1 MGVVVWRDGEL
12 TPSGGN
18 YGLAAWN
25 SGLFVGIM
33 VGMTGVGGGSLMAP
47 ILILLFGVA
56 PATAVG
62 TDLWFAAITKSVGG
76 AIHHRHGG
84 PDGGPDYQVV
94 KRLCLGS
101 LPAALITLLIL
112 SQTHMQQIKS
122 GVVTSALGGVLI
134 MTAIATML
142 RGRFHRWALARR
154 VGTADRFTRWQ
165 PPLTVA
171 AGALLGA
178 MVTLTSVGAG
188 AIGATL
194 LLALYPLRMRLQ
206 RLVATDIVHAVPLTL
221 AAGLGHLWIGH
232 VNGMLLANLLIGSI
246 PGIIIGSLLATR
258 ASDRVL
264 QPLLA
269 IILVLVGW
277 RLIAG

>member
-1 MGVVVWRDGEL
+1 
-12 TPSGGN
+12 
-18 YGLAAWN
+18 
-25 SGLFVGIM
+25 
-33 VGMTGVGGGSLMAP
+33 
-47 ILILLFGVA
+47 
-56 PATAVG
+56 
-62 TDLWFAAITKSVGG
+62 
-76 AIHHRHGG
+76 
-84 PDGGPDYQVV
+84 
-94 KRLCLGS
+94 
-101 LPAALITLLIL
+101 
-112 SQTHMQQIKS
+112 
-122 GVVTSALGGVLI
+122 
-134 MTAIATML
+134 
-142 RGRFHRWALARR
+142 LARR
-154 VGTADRFTRWQ
+154 VGTADRFMRWQ
-165 PPLTVA
+165 PALTVA

-221 AAGLGHLWIGH
+221 AAGLGHLWIGN
-232 VNGMLLANLLIGSI
+232 VNGALLLNLLIGSI

-277 RLIAG
+277 RLIA

>member
-1 MGVVVWRDGEL
+1 
-12 TPSGGN
+12 
-18 YGLAAWN
+18 
-25 SGLFVGIM
+25 
-33 VGMTGVGGGSLMAP
+33 
-47 ILILLFGVA
+47 
-56 PATAVG
+56 
-62 TDLWFAAITKSVGG
+62 
-76 AIHHRHGG
+76 
-84 PDGGPDYQVV
+84 
-94 KRLCLGS
+94 
-101 LPAALITLLIL
+101 
-112 SQTHMQQIKS
+112 
-122 GVVTSALGGVLI
+122 
-134 MTAIATML
+134 
-142 RGRFHRWALARR
+142 
-154 VGTADRFTRWQ
+154 
-165 PPLTVA
+165 
-171 AGALLGA
+171 

>member
-1 MGVVVWRDGEL
+1 MDWLHGVA
-12 TPSGGN
+12 
-18 YGLAAWN
+18 GLLV
-25 SGLFVGIM
+25 GLM

-84 PDGGPDYQVV
+84 SNGGPDYEVV
-94 KRLCLGS
+94 KRLCIGS
-101 LPAALITLLIL
+101 LPAALIMLLVL
-112 SQTHMQQIKS
+112 SQTHVEQIKT
-122 GVVTSALGGVLI
+122 GIVTTALGAVLI
-134 MTAIATML
+134 ATAFATML

-154 VGTADRFTRWQ
+154 VGTAERFTRLQ
-165 PPLTVA
+165 PALTVA

-194 LLALYPLRMRLQ
+194 LLALYPIRMRLQ

-221 AAGLGHLWIGH
+221 VAGLGHLWIGN
-232 VNGMLLANLLIGSI
+232 VNSTLLLNLLIGSI

-269 IILVLVGW
+269 VILVVVGW
-277 RLIAG
+277 RLIA

>member
-1 MGVVVWRDGEL
+1 MDWLHGV
-12 TPSGGN
+12 
-18 YGLAAWN
+18 A
-25 SGLFVGIM
+25 GLFVGLM

-84 PDGGPDYQVV
+84 PDGGPDYEVV

-101 LPAALITLLIL
+101 LPAALIMLLIL
-112 SQTHMQQIKS
+112 SQAHVEQIKS
-122 GVVTSALGGVLI
+122 GIVTTALGAVLI
-134 MTAIATML
+134 FTAFATLL

-154 VGTADRFTRWQ
+154 VGTAERFTRLQ
-165 PPLTVA
+165 PALTVA

-194 LLALYPLRMRLQ
+194 LLALYPIRMRLQ

-221 AAGLGHLWIGH
+221 VAGLGHLWIGN
-232 VNGMLLANLLIGSI
+232 VNAMLLLNLLIGSI
-246 PGIIIGSLLATR
+246 PGIVIGSLLATR

-269 IILVLVGW
+269 VILVVVGW
-277 RLIAG
+277 RLMA